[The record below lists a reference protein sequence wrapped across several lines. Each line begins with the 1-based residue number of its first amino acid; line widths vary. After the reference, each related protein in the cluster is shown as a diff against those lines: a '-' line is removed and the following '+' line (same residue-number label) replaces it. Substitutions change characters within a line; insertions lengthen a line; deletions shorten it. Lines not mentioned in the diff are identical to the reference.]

1 MSSELELIE
10 RDDGTL
16 VLPTNADPA
25 YAEHR
30 ALGFR
35 RYAVALDV
43 GGRGEDPSAMC
54 IIKAERRPFL
64 TGRGFE
70 QALTPLKLTTVW
82 TDTAKLDEAVDV
94 VDWSVSVLRKLKN
107 WRFCFDAT
115 GMGAPLEGLY
125 QQAKVPATPMVMTAG
140 ATFTRDGS
148 RVRVSKNL
156 LFENAATCLENG
168 TSLIAHDLPEKD
180 ELIREAQSVEFKE
193 TSAGNL
199 TLQGGGRG
207 HHADRWVAHCLATF
221 LETHVA
227 PQRMSVGKLRGYY

>member
-1 MSSELELIE
+1 MSYEIIE
-10 RDDGTL
+10 RPDGTL
-16 VLPTNADPA
+16 SLPTNADPA
-25 YAEHR
+25 A
-30 ALGFR
+30 AGAQVLGFR
-35 RYAVALDV
+35 RFAVALDV
-43 GGRGEDPSAMC
+43 GGRGDDPSAMC
-54 IIKAERRPFL
+54 IIKAERRPYL

-82 TDTAKLDEAVDV
+82 TDTAKLEEATDV
-94 VDWSVSVLRKLKN
+94 VDWSLSVLRKLKN

-115 GMGAPLEGLY
+115 GMGAPLESLY

-140 ATFTRDGS
+140 ATFTKDGP
-148 RVRVSKNL
+148 RIRVSKNL
-156 LFENAATCLENG
+156 LFENAAACLENG
-168 TSLIAHDLPEKD
+168 TSQIAHDLPEKD
-180 ELIREAQSVEFKE
+180 ELLREAQSVEFKV

-199 TLQGGGRG
+199 TLAGGGRG